1 MFGHYSC
8 SEGLVDSWVV
18 KYGSAPIAER
28 GRIAD
33 HVILSIR
40 SLLYPNPHTK
50 TSLMTCYKLLTTLG
64 VGIDS
69 LRYLPITE
77 SMVITFLAPTLA
89 CWVCAT
95 LLHEPFTR
103 KEQIAGAI
111 ALIGVILI
119 ARPLSLFDNDT
130 PSIPSPPIVETR
142 IPLSKLSN
150 STNQIPHLPT
160 KRLLKSVKTT
170 PAQRLGAVSIA
181 LLGVLGAVISYVTIR
196 MIGACAHALISVNY
210 FSICTA
216 LVSLLAI
223 LLLPSQI
230 PFRLPSNSHEWFL
243 LLFLG
248 VCGFVQQLLFTKGL
262 QCDEKSGSRA
272 THMVYTH
279 IIFALVFDRVFW
291 GSIRPLAS
299 LLGGGMILG
308 SAIWVALVK
317 TSEQQQERG
326 KDEEEGISLR
336 LIPVSDGD

>member
-8 SEGLVDSWVV
+8 SEVLVDSWEV
-18 KYGSAPIAER
+18 KYGLAPKAER
-28 GRIAD
+28 GKVTD
-33 HVILSIR
+33 QVIPSIW
-40 SLLYPNPHTK
+40 SLLYLNPHRN
-50 TSLMTCYKLLTTLG
+50 TSLMSCYRLLTTLG
-64 VGIDS
+64 VELDS
-69 LRYLPITE
+69 LRYLPIAE

-89 CWVCAT
+89 CWVCAI

-130 PSIPSPPIVETR
+130 PSIPSHPIVPTGM
-142 IPLSKLSN
+142 PLPKFSN
-150 STNQIPHLPT
+150 STNQIPHLFT
-160 KRLLKSVKTT
+160 KRFLKPIATT
-170 PAQRLGAVSIA
+170 PAQRLGAVTIA

-196 MIGACAHALISVNY
+196 LIGARAHVLISVNY
-210 FSICTA
+210 FSTCTA
-216 LVSLLAI
+216 FVSLLAI

-279 IIFALVFDRVFW
+279 MIFALVFDRVFW
-291 GSIRPLAS
+291 GSIPPLAS

-308 SAIWVALVK
+308 SAVWVAVVK
-317 TSEQQQERG
+317 TSEQQQQQQERG
-326 KDEEEGISLR
+326 KDEEDGISR
-336 LIPVSDGD
+336 VSDGD